1 MRGSHPAIVVE
12 HAHRAINHANIG
24 APKKDEP
31 LLNLDR
37 AEIAARLSRHALIN
51 RLERA
56 FAADC
61 ATPVRQSHDLGGTA
75 AGKTLL
81 LMPGWRANGAIGVK
95 LVTVFADNAIRSLPA
110 VHACY
115 VLFDGDTGAPLA
127 MLDGNELTLRRT
139 GAASALAA
147 KYLARPDAARLLM
160 VGTGELAPHII
171 LSHAEVRP
179 IKAVRIW
186 GRRPDRAREVADSLG
201 GHGFSVEVCD
211 DLETGV
217 AWADIISCATLSQ
230 TPLIQG
236 RWLRPGQHLDL
247 IGAFRPNMREAD
259 DTAIKTAA
267 LYVDTRAGAL
277 VEAGE
282 LVQTLAAGLIQL
294 ADIKGELSELVR
306 KQVPGR
312 TDPSAITLFKSVG
325 TAIED
330 LAAAELAVEG
340 ATAGSRTGSRNPP

>member
-1 MRGSHPAIVVE
+1 
-12 HAHRAINHANIG
+12 
-24 APKKDEP
+24 
-31 LLNLDR
+31 LLHLDR
-37 AEIAARLSRHALIN
+37 AALAARLDRGTLIN

-56 FAADC
+56 FGAEC
-61 ATPVRQSHDLGGTA
+61 SIPVRQSYDVGS
-75 AGKTLL
+75 GKTLL
-81 LMPGWRANGAIGVK
+81 LMPGWRENGGIGVK

-115 VLFDGDTGAPLA
+115 VLFDADTGAPRA

-147 KYLARPDAARLLM
+147 KYLARPDSERLLM
-160 VGTGELAPHII
+160 VGTGELAPHVV
-171 LSHAEVRP
+171 LSHATVRP

-186 GRRPDRAREVADSLG
+186 GRRIEKARETAAALG
-201 GHGFSVEVCD
+201 GQGFSVEACD
-211 DLETGV
+211 DLQSAVE
-217 AWADIISCATLSQ
+217 WADIVSCATLSQ
-230 TPLIQG
+230 TPLIAG

-259 DTAIKTAA
+259 DEAMTKAD

-277 VEAGE
+277 AEAGE
-282 LVQTLAAGLIQL
+282 FVQSLAAGSIEL
-294 ADIKGELSELVR
+294 ADVKGELSELVR
-306 KQVPGR
+306 GTAPGR
-312 TDPSAITLFKSVG
+312 SSPDAITLFKSVG

-340 ATAGSRTGSRNPP
+340 GGNPP

>member
-1 MRGSHPAIVVE
+1 M
-12 HAHRAINHANIG
+12 
-24 APKKDEP
+24 
-31 LLNLDR
+31 LNLDR
-37 AEIAARLSRHALIN
+37 AEIAARLARHTLID

-61 ATPVRQSHDLGGTA
+61 ATPVRQRHDLGGTA

-160 VGTGELAPHII
+160 VGTGELAPHVI

-186 GRRPDRAREVADSLG
+186 GRRSERAREVADALS
-201 GHGFSVEVCD
+201 GHGFSIDVCN
-211 DLETGV
+211 DLEAGV
-217 AWADIISCATLSQ
+217 SWADIISCATLSQ
-230 TPLIQG
+230 TPIIEG

-247 IGAFRPNMREAD
+247 IGAFRPDMREAD
-259 DTAIKTAA
+259 DVALTRAA

-282 LVQTLAAGLIQL
+282 FVQTLAAGLIEP

-306 KQVPGR
+306 GLVPGR
-312 TDPSAITLFKSVG
+312 SDPDAITLFKSVG

-340 ATAGSRTGSRNPP
+340 AISGPAPHSQPVLEL

>member
-1 MRGSHPAIVVE
+1 MRTSAQL
-12 HAHRAINHANIG
+12 
-24 APKKDEP
+24 KKGEP
-31 LLNLDR
+31 LLHLDR
-37 AEIAARLSRHALIN
+37 AAIAAGLARRALID
-51 RLERA
+51 RLESA

-61 ATPVRQSHDLGGTA
+61 ATPVRQRYDLGGTGT
-75 AGKTLL
+75 GKSLL
-81 LMPGWRANGAIGVK
+81 LMPGWRANGAVGVK

-115 VLFDGDTGAPLA
+115 VLFDGETGAPLA

-147 KYLARPDAARLLM
+147 KYLARADAERLLM
-160 VGTGELAPHII
+160 VGTGELAPHVI

-186 GRRPDRAREVADSLG
+186 GRRTERAREVADTLSG
-201 GHGFSVEVCD
+201 QGFSVAVCD
-211 DLETGV
+211 DLEAGV
-217 AWADIISCATLSQ
+217 AWADIVSCATLSQ
-230 TPLIQG
+230 TPIIAG

-259 DTAIKTAA
+259 DTAITRAA

-282 LVQTLAAGLIQL
+282 FVQTLAAGLIQPS
-294 ADIKGELSELVR
+294 DIKGELSELVR
-306 KQVPGR
+306 GLVPGR
-312 TDPSAITLFKSVG
+312 PDPAAITLFKSVG

-330 LAAAELAVEG
+330 LAAAELAVE
-340 ATAGSRTGSRNPP
+340 ACRQTAQTIFPCNPP